1 MSGVLSRVSRQSWER
16 LFALVWAALLVNLN
30 LTAALSPLLLALALV
45 AEPTTSW
52 PFFLLLSALCGPA
65 LTGAFACFSAPESTS
80 TRRFWS
86 TWRRTALSA
95 ATTWLTAAAL
105 VAVLV
110 LDARFLLGTRWG
122 PALALFFASA
132 TTLVTATALAV
143 LTGLAAGATSPRR
156 LLRPCLVGAARRWWL
171 SLASTT
177 ILVTAA
183 LFVLA
188 APLPGLLL
196 AASPLLY
203 AAWTQSRLSSLTA
216 AHPTPAARH
225 R

>member
-1 MSGVLSRVSRQSWER
+1 MLTRVTQQSWER
-16 LFALVWAALLVNLN
+16 LFTLVWAALLVNLN

-45 AEPTTSW
+45 ADPLTSW
-52 PFFLLLSALCGPA
+52 PFFLLLSGLCGPA

-86 TWRRTALSA
+86 TWHRTALGA

-105 VAVLV
+105 VTILV
-110 LDARFLLGTRWG
+110 LDARFLLDTRWG

-143 LTGLAAGATSPRR
+143 LTHLATGPATPRH
-156 LLRPCLVGAARRWWL
+156 LVRPCLVGAARRWWL

-177 ILVTAA
+177 ILLSAT
-183 LFVLA
+183 LFTLA

-196 AASPLLY
+196 TASPLLY
-203 AAWTQSRLSSLTA
+203 AVWTQSRTSAPTT

>member
-1 MSGVLSRVSRQSWER
+1 MSQRSWER

-45 AEPTTSW
+45 ADPLGSW
-52 PFFLLLSALCGPA
+52 PFFLLLSGLCGPA
-65 LTGAFACFSAPESTS
+65 LTGAFACFADPDATS
-80 TRRFWS
+80 TRLFWS
-86 TWRRTALSA
+86 TWRRTAVTA
-95 ATTWLTAAAL
+95 TTTWLTAAAL
-105 VAVLV
+105 VTILF

-122 PALALFFASA
+122 PALALFFTSA

-143 LTGLAAGATSPRR
+143 LTHLAAGSAAPRL

-177 ILVTAA
+177 VLLTTA

-203 AAWTQSRLSSLTA
+203 AAWTQTRLSTLTA

>member
-1 MSGVLSRVSRQSWER
+1 MTQQSWER
-16 LFALVWAALLVNLN
+16 LFTLVWAALLVNLN
-30 LTAALSPLLLALALV
+30 LTAALSPFLLALALV
-45 AEPTTSW
+45 ADPLGSW

-65 LTGAFACFSAPESTS
+65 LTAAFSCFADPDATS

-86 TWRRTALSA
+86 TWRRTAVSA
-95 ATTWLTAAAL
+95 TTTWLTAAAL
-105 VAVLV
+105 VTILF
-110 LDARFLLGTRWG
+110 LDARFLLDTRWG

-132 TTLVTATALAV
+132 TTLVTATALGV
-143 LTGLAAGATSPRR
+143 LTGLAAGPTTPRH

-177 ILVTAA
+177 ILLTAA
-183 LFVLA
+183 VFALA
-188 APLPGLLL
+188 APLPALLL

-203 AAWTQSRLSSLTA
+203 AVWTQSRMSALTA